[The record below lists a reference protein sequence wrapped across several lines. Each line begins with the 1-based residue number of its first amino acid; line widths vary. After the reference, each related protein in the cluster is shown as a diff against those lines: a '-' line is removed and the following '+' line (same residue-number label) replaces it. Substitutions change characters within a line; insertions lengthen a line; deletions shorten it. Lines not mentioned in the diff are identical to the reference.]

1 MNRGINRGTI
11 GAFLIASLLTLAL
24 VSTKIRGADE
34 IEYYSHLRSA
44 VFDRD
49 LDFTNEYEH
58 FYHANPQ
65 GLVGFKETFLDRRE
79 PKTGR
84 PINFAPIGSAIVWSP
99 FFLAAHALV
108 TNGVLKGAADGFSPA
123 YTGAVAYGSALLA
136 IAGFVLAFFTLKRH
150 LGVTEGLALTSILAV
165 WFGTPA
171 LYYMTVAP
179 AFAHAPSI
187 FAVSLLFY
195 LWLRAREKDRVVDWV
210 LMGLCA
216 GLAVLIREQ
225 AVLFLI
231 APGLD
236 LGIRLI
242 KGDVRRSL
250 ERGVAVMGATGL
262 VFTPQL
268 LAYQALNGTFGPTQL
283 VQRKMD
289 FGSPHFFDVLVS
301 PGHGLLLWTPFL
313 LIAFLGL
320 GRSIFRLKALG
331 VFVTVAL
338 VAQVFINGSVL
349 SWHQAG
355 AFGSRRFVDSTVL
368 FVIGV
373 AFGLMA
379 LKTRTQK
386 IVVALAIW
394 WNVSLMVQFGL
405 KLMDR
410 QKLDWPGV
418 AVRQVTEVPMRII
431 DTARLYFTDQDALVR
446 STR

>member
-1 MNRGINRGTI
+1 MSRSTVI
-11 GAFLIASLLTLAL
+11 AFMIASLVTLAL

-34 IEYYSHLRSA
+34 IEYYSHLRSM

-58 FYHANPQ
+58 FYRANPD
-65 GLVGFKETFLDRRE
+65 GLAAFKETFLDRRE
-79 PKTGR
+79 PVTGR
-84 PINFAPIGSAIVWSP
+84 PINFAPIGSAVVWSP

-108 TNGVLKGAADGFSPA
+108 TNGVLKGPADGFSPA
-123 YTGAVAYGSALLA
+123 YTGAVAYGSSFLA
-136 IAGFVLAFFTLKRH
+136 IFGFAMAFHILKRQ
-150 LGVTEGLALTSILAV
+150 LGVTEGLALTSVLAV

-187 FAVSLLFY
+187 FAVTLLFY
-195 LWLRAREKDRVVDWV
+195 LWLRARQKDTVFDWV

-216 GLAVLIREQ
+216 GLAMLIREQ
-225 AVLFLI
+225 AALFLI

-236 LGIRLI
+236 LGMRLV
-242 KGDVRRSL
+242 KGDIRRSL
-250 ERGVAVMGATGL
+250 ERGLSVLGATFL
-262 VFTPQL
+262 AFIPQL

-289 FGSPHFFDVLVS
+289 FGSPHFFDVLVN
-301 PGHGLLLWTPFL
+301 PEHGLLLWTPL
-313 LIAFLGL
+313 LVVAFLGL
-320 GRSIFRLKALG
+320 VRGLGRLGALG

-338 VAQVFINGSVL
+338 LAQIYINGSVL

-368 FVIGV
+368 FVIGF

-379 LKTRTQK
+379 LQTRSQK
-386 IVVALAIW
+386 IIVALAIW

-410 QKLDWPGV
+410 QRLDWPGV
-418 AVRQVTEVPMRII
+418 AVRQVTEVPARILN
-431 DTARLYFTDQDALVR
+431 TAKLYFTDPDALVR

>member
-1 MNRGINRGTI
+1 MSRGTI
-11 GAFLIASLLTLAL
+11 VGFLIASLVTLAL

-44 VFDRD
+44 FFDRD

-58 FYHANPQ
+58 FYGANPK
-65 GLVGFKETFLDRRE
+65 GLAAFKETFLDRRE

-84 PINFAPIGSAIVWSP
+84 PINFAPIGSAVVWSP
-99 FFLAAHALV
+99 FFLAAHTLV
-108 TNGVLKGAADGFSPA
+108 TSGVLKGPADGFSPA
-123 YTGAVAYGSALLA
+123 YTGAVAYGSSFLA
-136 IAGFVLAFFTLKRH
+136 ILGFAIAFVTLKRY
-150 LGVTEGLALTSILAV
+150 LGVTEGLALTAVLAI

-195 LWLRAREKDRVVDWV
+195 LWLRARDKDRVFAWALV
-210 LMGLCA
+210 GFCA
-216 GLAVLIREQ
+216 GLAMLIREQ
-225 AVLFLI
+225 AALFLI

-236 LGIRLI
+236 LGLRLV
-242 KGDVRRSL
+242 KGDIKRSL
-250 ERGVAVMGATGL
+250 ERGVAVLGAAFL
-262 VFTPQL
+262 AFIPQL

-289 FGSPHFFDVLVS
+289 FGSPHFVDVLVS
-301 PGHGLLLWTPFL
+301 PGHGLLLWTPL
-313 LIAFLGL
+313 LIVAFFGL
-320 GRSIFRLKALG
+320 ARSIGRLGAVG

-338 VAQVFINGSVL
+338 VAQIYINGSVL

-368 FVIGV
+368 FVIGF

-379 LKTRTQK
+379 VRTRTQK

-410 QKLDWPGV
+410 QQLDWPGV
-418 AVRQVTEVPMRII
+418 AQRQVTEVPRRILN
-431 DTARLYFTDQDALVR
+431 TAKLYFTDPDALVR

>member
-1 MNRGINRGTI
+1 MSRGAII
-11 GAFLIASLLTLAL
+11 GFLIASLVTLAL

-44 VFDRD
+44 FFDRD

-58 FYHANPQ
+58 FYSANPK
-65 GLVGFKETFLDRRE
+65 GLAAFKETFLDRRE

-84 PINFAPIGSAIVWSP
+84 PINFAPIGSAVVWSP
-99 FFLAAHALV
+99 FFLAAHTLV
-108 TNGVLKGAADGFSPA
+108 TSSVLKGPADGFSPA
-123 YTGAVAYGSALLA
+123 YTGAVAYGSSLLA
-136 IAGFVLAFFTLKRH
+136 ILGFAIAFVTLKRY
-150 LGVTEGLALTSILAV
+150 LGVTEGLALTAVFAV

-195 LWLRAREKDRVVDWV
+195 LWLRARDKDSVFAWV
-210 LMGLCA
+210 LVGFCT
-216 GLAVLIREQ
+216 GLAMLIREQ
-225 AVLFLI
+225 AALFLI

-236 LGIRLI
+236 LGLRLV
-242 KGDVRRSL
+242 KGDVKRSL
-250 ERGVAVMGATGL
+250 ERGVAVLGATFL
-262 VFTPQL
+262 AFIPQL

-289 FGSPHFFDVLVS
+289 FGSPHFVDVLVS
-301 PGHGLLLWTPFL
+301 PAHGLLLWTPL
-313 LIAFLGL
+313 LIVAFFGLARSIGRLGALGAFL
-320 GRSIFRLKALG
+320 
-331 VFVTVAL
+331 TVAL
-338 VAQVFINGSVL
+338 LAQIYINGSVL

-368 FVIGV
+368 FVIGF

-379 LKTRTQK
+379 VRTRTQK

-410 QKLDWPGV
+410 QQLDWPGV
-418 AVRQVTEVPMRII
+418 AVRQVTEVPRRILN
-431 DTARLYFTDQDALVR
+431 TAKLYFTDPDALVR